1 MAARDTKPAMKVS
14 LSRSRIP
21 SFLFAVLVLMV
32 IVLAYYY
39 WTLSAT
45 NQQLL
50 RELKIIQGGKLV
62 SERRRT
68 ALESQ
73 VFHVE
78 NERRV
83 LKDDL
88 DRETERRIAVERTA
102 FTETSALK
110 GQLLIKEEQLNAAEK
125 IEVSVSGQCTVQ
137 KISVTACVID
147 V

>member
-1 MAARDTKPAMKVS
+1 M
-14 LSRSRIP
+14 
-21 SFLFAVLVLMV
+21 
-32 IVLAYYY
+32 
-39 WTLSAT
+39 
-45 NQQLL
+45 
-50 RELKIIQGGKLV
+50 